1 MIPPPA
7 AGYTAR
13 MGLLDDLRKEH
24 VLIERMVGCLR
35 TFAAQG
41 AADAEDGAAFLRF
54 FRLYAGRFH
63 HAREEDVLF
72 PALVA
77 AEVPKDRGP
86 LKVLLDAHHAMARML
101 DAMDSGITLERAER
115 YGRAL
120 LHHIDAENSVLFP
133 ESEIRLRSRGGAQLA
148 SREPDDEESAAL
160 AEGERLSKAYAPS
173 DFPGIFRGDG
183 CVACAEYGDTC
194 DGIEREWWSEL
205 EWEDALERMGN
216 G

>member
-1 MIPPPA
+1 VKI
-7 AGYTAR
+7 
-13 MGLLDDLRKEH
+13 LDDLRAEH
-24 VLIERMVGCLR
+24 ALIERVVGSLR
-35 TFAAQG
+35 TFAAAPERDPSD
-41 AADAEDGAAFLRF
+41 AAAYLRF

-72 PALVA
+72 PALIA
-77 AEVPKDRGP
+77 TEVPGDRGP

-101 DAMDSGITLERAER
+101 DAMDGGITPALADR

-133 ESEIRLRSRGGAQLA
+133 ESEIRLRSAGGASLP
-148 SREPDDEESAAL
+148 SRAPDGEEAA
-160 AEGERLSKAYAPS
+160 ARADGERLAAKFPPS
-173 DFPGIFRGDG
+173 EFPGIFRGDG
-183 CVACAEYGDTC
+183 CVACAEYGDGC

-205 EWEDALERMGN
+205 EWEDMLERMGN

>member
-1 MIPPPA
+1 MKI
-7 AGYTAR
+7 
-13 MGLLDDLRKEH
+13 LDDLRQEH
-24 VLIERMVGCLR
+24 ALIEQVVGSLR
-35 TFAAQG
+35 TFAAG
-41 AADAEDGAAFLRF
+41 AERDPADAAGYLRF

-77 AEVPKDRGP
+77 TDVPGDRGP
-86 LKVLLDAHHAMARML
+86 LKVLLDAHRSMARVL
-101 DAMDSGITLERAER
+101 DAMDSGITLELAER

-133 ESEIRLRSRGGAQLA
+133 ESEIRLRSSGGALLP
-148 SREPDDEESAAL
+148 SRAPDAEEAA
-160 AEGERLSKAYAPS
+160 ARVEGERLVAKFAPS
-173 DFPGIFRGDG
+173 DFPGIFRGEG
-183 CVACAEYGDTC
+183 CVACAEYGDGC

-205 EWEDALERMGN
+205 DWEDTLERMGN

>member
-1 MIPPPA
+1 MRI
-7 AGYTAR
+7 
-13 MGLLDDLRKEH
+13 LDDLRAEH
-24 VLIERMVGCLR
+24 SLIERLVGSLR
-35 TFAAQG
+35 TYAAQE
-41 AADAEDGAAFLRF
+41 ARDADDGAAFLRF

-77 AEVPKDRGP
+77 TEVRADRGP
-86 LKVLLDAHHAMARML
+86 LKVLLDAHHSMARVL
-101 DAMDSGITLERAER
+101 DAMSSGITLDLAER
-115 YGRAL
+115 YGLAL

-133 ESEIRLRSRGGAQLA
+133 ESEIRLRSRGGAELP
-148 SREPDDEESAAL
+148 SREPDAEEQAARSD
-160 AEGERLSKAYAPS
+160 GERLAEKYPPS

-183 CVACAEYGDTC
+183 CVACAEYGQSC

-205 EWEDALERMGN
+205 EWEDTLERMGN